1 MVSSGKLVPI
11 LCLAVGAFVWG
22 LIWYPYRALAA
33 AGIDGLWSTTLSYAL
48 AFVLGVPLLRRRLCA
63 ARPGWMLGAIALAAG
78 VCNLGYVLG
87 MLHGEVMRVLLLFY
101 LAPLWTVL
109 MARVLLGE
117 RLTQLGAAIVGLSLA
132 GAIVMLWEPASG
144 VPLPAGAAEWLGII
158 AGFSFAL
165 TNVLIRRS
173 PDLPIEIKS
182 MAVFAGVTVVG
193 AVALALDP
201 RSPGGPQVPVSDGSA
216 WLLLLVVGVTLLAVN
231 LAVQHGLTEMPA
243 NQAIVIFLF
252 ELVVAAASS
261 WLLAGESMTAREW
274 IGGGMIILAS
284 LFSDRVV
291 GDDASK
297 RETHA

>member
-1 MVSSGKLVPI
+1 MVSSGKLIPS
-11 LCLAVGAFVWG
+11 LCLLVGAFVWG
-22 LIWYPYRALAA
+22 LIWYPYRALAE
-33 AGIDGLWSTTLSYAL
+33 AGIDGLWSATLSYAL
-48 AFVLGVPLLRRRLCA
+48 AFVLGIPLFGRRLA
-63 ARPGWMLGAIALAAG
+63 TARPGWMLGAMALAAG

-87 MLHGEVMRVLLLFY
+87 TLHGEVMRVLLLFY

-109 MARVLLGE
+109 LAWVLLGE
-117 RLTQLGAAIVGLSLA
+117 RLTRVGAVVVGLSLA
-132 GAIVMLWEPASG
+132 GACVMLWDPASG
-144 VPLPAGAAEWLGII
+144 VPFPASGAEWLGIV

-165 TNVLIRRS
+165 TNVLIRRT
-173 PDLPIEIKS
+173 PHLPIEIKS

-193 AVALALDP
+193 AVVLVLDP

-252 ELVVAAASS
+252 ELVVAAVSS

-284 LFSDRVV
+284 LFSDRVA